1 MQNLTDNK
9 WNFCSFHKI
18 TMLCLGLL
26 VATQMS
32 AQNSYQLIKTFP
44 VEGWVLAS
52 DELKH
57 AYVVN
62 NENNIL
68 KLDSLGSLLAIYSEN
83 QYGEVSSIDA
93 TNPFE
98 VLVFY
103 KDYNV
108 AISLDINM
116 NAKQLYKFATV
127 GINEV
132 SAACMSYD
140 NTIWA
145 YDLSDNKLKK
155 IDTNYKITH
164 ESFEVSKLLG
174 GVIEPN
180 YMVERDNMLYVVD
193 EERGIFVFDMYGTY
207 FRSYLFPGVQ
217 NLQIINRSLV
227 FYKNGDLNVVDMQ
240 SQREEKIVLPED
252 IGEIKS
258 TQVTR
263 DYLMLLTKG
272 ELNLF
277 KVTVEGQ

>member
-1 MQNLTDNK
+1 MQNLTDNR
-9 WNFCSFHKI
+9 WNFCSIHKMGI
-18 TMLCLGLL
+18 LFFCLFICFGL
-26 VATQMS
+26 S
-32 AQNSYQLIKTFP
+32 AQNSYKLIKSFP
-44 VEGWVLAS
+44 VEGWVLAG
-52 DELKH
+52 DELKN

-68 KLDSLGSLLAIYSEN
+68 KLDSLGGLLSIYSEN

-98 VLVFY
+98 ILVFY
-103 KDYNV
+103 KDYSA

-116 NAKQLYKFATV
+116 NAKQLYKFSTI

-140 NTIWA
+140 NTIWV

-155 IDTNYKITH
+155 INNNYEITH

-174 GVIEPN
+174 GIIEPN

-193 EERGIFVFDMYGTY
+193 AERGIFVFDMYGTY

-217 NLQIINRSLV
+217 NLQIINRKLV

-240 SQREEKIVLPED
+240 TQHEEKIVLPED
-252 IGEIKS
+252 VGEIKS

-263 DYLMLLTKG
+263 DYLMLLTKD
-272 ELNLF
+272 ELNLY
-277 KVTVEGQ
+277 KVSVEGK

>member
-9 WNFCSFHKI
+9 WSFCSFHKI
-18 TMLCLGLL
+18 MTLSLGLL
-26 VATQMS
+26 LASQVS
-32 AQNSYQLIKTFP
+32 AQNSYKLIKSFP
-44 VEGWVLAS
+44 VEGWVLAA

-68 KLDSLGSLLAIYSEN
+68 KLDSLGGLLAIYSEN
-83 QYGEVSSIDA
+83 QYGDVSSIDA

-116 NAKQLYKFATV
+116 NAKQLYKFATIGV
-127 GINEV
+127 NEV

-140 NTIWA
+140 NTIWV
-145 YDLSDNKLKK
+145 YDQSDNKLKK
-155 IDTNYKITH
+155 INSNYKITH

-174 GVIEPN
+174 GIIEPN
-180 YMVERDNMLYVVD
+180 YMIERDNMLYVVD
-193 EERGIFVFDMYGTY
+193 KERGIFVFDMYGTY

-240 SQREEKIVLPED
+240 TQREEKIILPE
-252 IGEIKS
+252 EVNNIKS

-263 DYLMLLTKG
+263 NYLMLLTND
-272 ELNLF
+272 ELNLY
-277 KVTVEGQ
+277 KVSVEGQ

>member
-18 TMLCLGLL
+18 AILFLTFLI
-26 VATQMS
+26 VHQVN
-32 AQNSYQLIKTFP
+32 AQNDYKLIKSFP
-44 VEGWVLAS
+44 VEGWVLAC

-83 QYGEVSSIDA
+83 QYGDVSSIDA

-98 VLVFY
+98 ILVYY

-116 NAKQLYKFATV
+116 NAKQLYKFATI
-127 GINEV
+127 GITDV
-132 SAACMSYD
+132 SSACMSYD

-145 YDLSDNKLKK
+145 YDQADSKLKK
-155 IDTNYKITH
+155 INSNYKITH

-174 GVIEPN
+174 GIIEPN

-217 NLQIINRSLV
+217 NLQIINKNLV
-227 FYKNGDLNVVDMQ
+227 FFKNGDLNVVDMQ
-240 SQREEKIVLPED
+240 TQREEKIILPENVSD
-252 IGEIKS
+252 IKS

-263 DYLMLLTKG
+263 DYLMLLTKD
-272 ELNLF
+272 ELNLY
-277 KVTVEGQ
+277 KVSVEGQ